1 MIFLKLTRTAKN
13 FFTRFGWLIAELVF
27 VFLGLYGAFLLERA
41 NDDKNDLMR
50 KRQILEALVDEFV
63 EYESDL
69 IAASEKLDE
78 GYGIPF
84 FTAYS
89 GGEKPFP
96 QPLPFGHGG
105 GLGDLNTGIWEAM
118 LQSGGID
125 VLEVEMIQE
134 VQQFFKKFEDM
145 LSVYGRFERMVE
157 LMIMPELD
165 QNNSFF
171 YEPEGPE
178 LRDKF
183 KWYVHQ
189 LFTIGMSLR
198 GLSEQAG
205 STKQLLQG
213 ELEKT
218 LALQQPKTSEKPR
231 TTNPRKRSRRKQS
244 VPPKSEMPK
253 VEVEIEAEEE
263 EVREEIPPES
273 TDNLSSIRSKA
284 VRHLIRQCEAVENF
298 FENTKSEYDDTHAF
312 PFFSA
317 YSEGSQPVPAA
328 FIENVMEGIKTEPL
342 SKFLASKGIEEV
354 LPGDLLDSLRRLVGK
369 IEETRGLNQEF
380 IKLSEAQISSLSFP
394 NVTLFYDENA
404 TELKEE
410 FKWYPNLLYSMGLA
424 LEGCQTEAASILV
437 SLTAM
442 EDGMQKNLQVADSEN
457 TEQSSEPVQVAEDSR
472 KPKDEN

>member
-1 MIFLKLTRTAKN
+1 
-13 FFTRFGWLIAELVF
+13 
-27 VFLGLYGAFLLERA
+27 
-41 NDDKNDLMR
+41 
-50 KRQILEALVDEFV
+50 
-63 EYESDL
+63 
-69 IAASEKLDE
+69 
-78 GYGIPF
+78 
-84 FTAYS
+84 
-89 GGEKPFP
+89 
-96 QPLPFGHGG
+96 
-105 GLGDLNTGIWEAM
+105 
-118 LQSGGID
+118 
-125 VLEVEMIQE
+125 MIQE

-218 LALQQPKTSEKPR
+218 LALQQPKTSVKPR

-298 FENTKSEYDDTHAF
+298 LKTPRPSMMISMLFLFLRLFGRF
-312 PFFSA
+312 PTSTC
-317 YSEGSQPVPAA
+317 G
-328 FIENVMEGIKTEPL
+328 
-342 SKFLASKGIEEV
+342 
-354 LPGDLLDSLRRLVGK
+354 
-369 IEETRGLNQEF
+369 
-380 IKLSEAQISSLSFP
+380 
-394 NVTLFYDENA
+394 FYRE
-404 TELKEE
+404 
-410 FKWYPNLLYSMGLA
+410 
-424 LEGCQTEAASILV
+424 CQGR
-437 SLTAM
+437 
-442 EDGMQKNLQVADSEN
+442 D
-457 TEQSSEPVQVAEDSR
+457 
-472 KPKDEN
+472 